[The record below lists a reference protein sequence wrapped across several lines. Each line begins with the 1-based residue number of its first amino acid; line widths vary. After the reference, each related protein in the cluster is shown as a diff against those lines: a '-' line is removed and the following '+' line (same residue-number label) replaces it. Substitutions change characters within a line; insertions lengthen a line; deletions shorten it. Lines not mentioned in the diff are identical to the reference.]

1 MEVINENCAQ
11 IQYLNLSHNALPQH
25 QEWCDAFIEHLLN
38 MINVSSKLILLNL
51 SGMNFRENVKAIQW
65 PLSKSK
71 TLQSIHLSDN
81 NIPKAVETNLLMVF
95 GIKSSDSG
103 DELSIAG
110 KLDPRQYKKNPMTGF
125 QIKMQQRL
133 EAQKEIK
140 KSGTAEYNQHFDK
153 FAFGTQ
159 SATPDSEMIL
169 TYDDA
174 TAKIANAVEIRDMKQ
189 DKNFL

>member
-1 MEVINENCAQ
+1 MHGRHLADLMEVINENCAQ
-11 IQYLNLSHNALPQH
+11 IQYLNLSHNALPLH
-25 QEWCDAFIEHLLN
+25 QEWCDTFIIHLLN

-51 SGMNFRENVKAIQW
+51 SGMNFREHVKAIQW

-95 GIKSSDSG
+95 GIKSNDSG

-125 QIKMQQRL
+125 QVKM
-133 EAQKEIK
+133 
-140 KSGTAEYNQHFDK
+140 
-153 FAFGTQ
+153 
-159 SATPDSEMIL
+159 
-169 TYDDA
+169 
-174 TAKIANAVEIRDMKQ
+174 
-189 DKNFL
+189 